1 VQLFSWWGK
10 DMSERRGTVLV
21 VDDEEMA
28 LYVEVL
34 MLQRIGYNTLEASNS
49 AEACQLYRNEK
60 DHIDLVVLDMILPD
74 ENGAA
79 TYKVLKRI
87 NPDIKVLVSTGYG
100 TDDNVRQI
108 LNDRQ
113 NGLIQKP
120 FKFKRHCLRSR
131 SILSVN

>member
-1 VQLFSWWGK
+1 
-10 DMSERRGTVLV
+10 MNERKGTVLV

-34 MLQRIGYNTLEASNS
+34 MLERIGYNTLQATNS
-49 AEACQLYRNEK
+49 EEACQLYRDEK

-74 ENGAA
+74 ENGAS

-120 FKFKRHCLRSR
+120 FKFKEFTNKVETV
-131 SILSVN
+131 LSVN

>member
-1 VQLFSWWGK
+1 
-10 DMSERRGTVLV
+10 MNERKGTVLV

-34 MLQRIGYNTLEASNS
+34 MLERIGYNTLQATNS
-49 AEACQLYRNEK
+49 EEACQLYRNEK

-100 TDDNVRQI
+100 TDENVRQI

-120 FKFKRHCLRSR
+120 FKFKQFTSKVET
-131 SILSVN
+131 ILSVN

>member
-1 VQLFSWWGK
+1 
-10 DMSERRGTVLV
+10 MNERKGTVLV

-34 MLQRIGYNTLEASNS
+34 MLERIGYNTLQATNS
-49 AEACQLYRNEK
+49 EEACQLYRDEK

-120 FKFKRHCLRSR
+120 FKFKQFTSKVET
-131 SILSVN
+131 ILSVN

>member
-1 VQLFSWWGK
+1 MNEPK
-10 DMSERRGTVLV
+10 GTVLV

-34 MLQRIGYNTLEASNS
+34 MLERIGYNTLQATNS
-49 AEACQLYRNEK
+49 EEACQLYRDEK

-79 TYKVLKRI
+79 TYKVLRRI

-100 TDDNVRQI
+100 TDENVRQI
-108 LNDRQ
+108 LSDRQ

-120 FKFKRHCLRSR
+120 FKFKQFTSKVET
-131 SILSVN
+131 ILSVN

>member
-1 VQLFSWWGK
+1 MNQRK
-10 DMSERRGTVLV
+10 GTVLV

-34 MLQRIGYNTLEASNS
+34 MLQRSGYNTLEATNS
-49 AEACQLYRNEK
+49 AVACQLYRNEK

-74 ENGAA
+74 ENGAT

-87 NPDIKVLVSTGYG
+87 NPDIKVLISTGYG
-100 TDDNVRQI
+100 TDENVQQI
-108 LNDRQ
+108 LNDSQ

-120 FKFKRHCLRSR
+120 FKFKEFTSKLET
-131 SILSVN
+131 ILSIN

>member
-1 VQLFSWWGK
+1 
-10 DMSERRGTVLV
+10 MNERKGTVLV

-49 AEACQLYRNEK
+49 AEACKLYRNKK
-60 DHIDLVVLDMILPD
+60 DHIDLVVLDMVLPD
-74 ENGAA
+74 ENGAT
-79 TYKVLKRI
+79 TYKVLKTI

-100 TDDNVRQI
+100 TDENVQDI

-113 NGLIQKP
+113 NGLIHKP
-120 FKFKRHCLRSR
+120 FHFKQFTSKVET
-131 SILSVN
+131 ILSVN

>member
-1 VQLFSWWGK
+1 MNEPK
-10 DMSERRGTVLV
+10 GTVLV

-34 MLQRIGYNTLEASNS
+34 MLERIGYNTLQATSS

-60 DHIDLVVLDMILPD
+60 DNIDLVVLDMILPD

-79 TYKVLKRI
+79 TYKVLRKI
-87 NPDIKVLVSTGYG
+87 NPDIRVLVSTGYG

-108 LNDRQ
+108 GVNPTNCTKCVRVLRQ
-113 NGLIQKP
+113 DHHP
-120 FKFKRHCLRSR
+120 
-131 SILSVN
+131 V

>member
-1 VQLFSWWGK
+1 
-10 DMSERRGTVLV
+10 MNERKKTVLV

-49 AEACQLYRNEK
+49 AEACQLYRDEK

-74 ENGAA
+74 ENGAT

-87 NPDIKVLVSTGYG
+87 NPGIKVLVSTGYG
-100 TDDNVRQI
+100 TDENVRQI

-120 FKFKRHCLRSR
+120 FKFKEFTSKVET
-131 SILSVN
+131 ILSVN

>member
-1 VQLFSWWGK
+1 
-10 DMSERRGTVLV
+10 MNERKGTVLV

-34 MLQRIGYNTLEASNS
+34 MLRRIGYNTLQASNS
-49 AEACQLYRNEK
+49 AEACQLYTNEK

-74 ENGAA
+74 ENGA
-79 TYKVLKRI
+79 TIYKVLKRI

-100 TDDNVRQI
+100 TDENVRQI
-108 LNDRQ
+108 LNDSQ

-120 FKFKRHCLRSR
+120 FKFKEFTSKLET
-131 SILSVN
+131 ILSIY

>member
-1 VQLFSWWGK
+1 
-10 DMSERRGTVLV
+10 MNERKGTVLV

-34 MLQRIGYNTLEASNS
+34 MLERIGYNTLQATSS
-49 AEACQLYRNEK
+49 AEACQLYRNER
-60 DHIDLVVLDMILPD
+60 DNIDLVVLDMILPD

-79 TYKVLKRI
+79 TYKVLRKI

-100 TDDNVRQI
+100 TDENVQQI

-120 FKFKRHCLRSR
+120 FKFKQFTSKVET
-131 SILSVN
+131 ILSVN

>member
-1 VQLFSWWGK
+1 MNEPK
-10 DMSERRGTVLV
+10 RTVLV

-34 MLQRIGYNTLEASNS
+34 MLERIGYNTLQATNS
-49 AEACQLYRNEK
+49 AEACRLYRDEK

-120 FKFKRHCLRSR
+120 FKFKQFTSKVET
-131 SILSVN
+131 ILSVN

>member
-1 VQLFSWWGK
+1 
-10 DMSERRGTVLV
+10 MNERKGTVLV

-34 MLQRIGYNTLEASNS
+34 MLQRIGYHTLEASNS
-49 AEACQLYRNEK
+49 AEACQLYRDEK

-100 TDDNVRQI
+100 TDENVRQI

-120 FKFKRHCLRSR
+120 FKFKQFTSKVET
-131 SILSVN
+131 ILSVN

>member
-1 VQLFSWWGK
+1 MNEPK
-10 DMSERRGTVLV
+10 GTVLV

-34 MLQRIGYNTLEASNS
+34 MLERIGYNTLQATNS
-49 AEACQLYRNEK
+49 KEACQLYRDEK

-100 TDDNVRQI
+100 TDENVQQI

-120 FKFKRHCLRSR
+120 FKFKQFTSKVET
-131 SILSVN
+131 ILSVN

>member
-1 VQLFSWWGK
+1 
-10 DMSERRGTVLV
+10 MNERKGTVLV

-34 MLQRIGYNTLEASNS
+34 MLERIGYNTLQATSS

-60 DHIDLVVLDMILPD
+60 DNIDLVVLDMILPD

-79 TYKVLKRI
+79 TYKVLRKI

-100 TDDNVRQI
+100 TDENVQQI

-120 FKFKRHCLRSR
+120 FKFKQFTSKVET
-131 SILSVN
+131 ILSVN

>member
-1 VQLFSWWGK
+1 MNEPK
-10 DMSERRGTVLV
+10 GTVLV

-34 MLQRIGYNTLEASNS
+34 MLERIGYNTLQATNS
-49 AEACQLYRNEK
+49 EEACQLYRDEK

-79 TYKVLKRI
+79 TYKVLRRI

-120 FKFKRHCLRSR
+120 FKFKQFTSKVET
-131 SILSVN
+131 ILSVN

>member
-1 VQLFSWWGK
+1 
-10 DMSERRGTVLV
+10 MNERKGTVLV

-34 MLQRIGYNTLEASNS
+34 MLERIGYNTLQATNS
-49 AEACQLYRNEK
+49 EEACQLYRDEK

-74 ENGAA
+74 ENGAT

-120 FKFKRHCLRSR
+120 FKFKQFTSKVET
-131 SILSVN
+131 ILSVN

>member
-1 VQLFSWWGK
+1 
-10 DMSERRGTVLV
+10 MNERKGTVLV

-28 LYVEVL
+28 LYVEIL
-34 MLQRIGYNTLEASNS
+34 MLRRIGYNTLQASNS

-74 ENGAA
+74 ENGAT

-87 NPDIKVLVSTGYG
+87 NPDIKVLISTGYG
-100 TDDNVRQI
+100 TDENVQQI
-108 LNDRQ
+108 LNDSQ

-120 FKFKRHCLRSR
+120 FKFKEFTSKLET
-131 SILSVN
+131 ILSIY

>member
-1 VQLFSWWGK
+1 
-10 DMSERRGTVLV
+10 MNERKGTVLV

-34 MLQRIGYNTLEASNS
+34 MLERIGYNTLQATNS
-49 AEACQLYRNEK
+49 EEACQLYRDEK
-60 DHIDLVVLDMILPD
+60 DNIDLVVLDMILPD

-79 TYKVLKRI
+79 TYKVLKKI

-100 TDDNVRQI
+100 TDENVRQI

-120 FKFKRHCLRSR
+120 FKFKQFTSKVET
-131 SILSVN
+131 ILSVN

>member
-1 VQLFSWWGK
+1 
-10 DMSERRGTVLV
+10 MNERKGTVLV

-34 MLQRIGYNTLEASNS
+34 MLERIGYNTLQATSS

-60 DHIDLVVLDMILPD
+60 DNIDLVVLDMILPD

-79 TYKVLKRI
+79 TYKVLRKI

-100 TDDNVRQI
+100 TDENVRQI

-120 FKFKRHCLRSR
+120 FKFKQFTSKVET
-131 SILSVN
+131 ILSVN

>member
-1 VQLFSWWGK
+1 
-10 DMSERRGTVLV
+10 MNERKGTVLV

-34 MLQRIGYNTLEASNS
+34 MLERIGYNTLQATNS
-49 AEACQLYRNEK
+49 EEACQLYRDEK

-87 NPDIKVLVSTGYG
+87 NPAIKVLVSTGYG
-100 TDDNVRQI
+100 TDENVRQI

-120 FKFKRHCLRSR
+120 FKFKQFTSKVET
-131 SILSVN
+131 ILSVN

>member
-1 VQLFSWWGK
+1 
-10 DMSERRGTVLV
+10 MNERKGTVLV

-34 MLQRIGYNTLEASNS
+34 MLERIGYNTLQATNS
-49 AEACQLYRNEK
+49 EEACQLYRDEK

-100 TDDNVRQI
+100 TDENVRQI

-120 FKFKRHCLRSR
+120 FKFKQFTSKVET
-131 SILSVN
+131 ILSVN

>member
-1 VQLFSWWGK
+1 
-10 DMSERRGTVLV
+10 MNERKGTVLV
-21 VDDEEMA
+21 IDDEEMA

-34 MLQRIGYNTLEASNS
+34 MLERIGYNTLQATNS
-49 AEACQLYRNEK
+49 EEACQLYRDEK
-60 DHIDLVVLDMILPD
+60 DNIDLVVLDMILPD

-100 TDDNVRQI
+100 TDENVQQI

-120 FKFKRHCLRSR
+120 FKFEQFTSKVET
-131 SILSVN
+131 IL

>member
-1 VQLFSWWGK
+1 MNEPK
-10 DMSERRGTVLV
+10 GTVLV

-34 MLQRIGYNTLEASNS
+34 MLERIGYNTLQATNS
-49 AEACQLYRNEK
+49 EEACQLYSNEK

-74 ENGAA
+74 ENGAT

-100 TDDNVRQI
+100 TDENVRQI

-120 FKFKRHCLRSR
+120 FKFKQFTSKVET
-131 SILSVN
+131 ILSVN

>member
-1 VQLFSWWGK
+1 MNQRK
-10 DMSERRGTVLV
+10 GTVLV

-34 MLQRIGYNTLEASNS
+34 MLQRSGYNTLEATNS

-74 ENGAA
+74 ENGAT

-87 NPDIKVLVSTGYG
+87 NPDIKVLISTGYG
-100 TDDNVRQI
+100 TDENVQQI
-108 LNDRQ
+108 LNDSQ

-120 FKFKRHCLRSR
+120 FKFKEFTGKLET
-131 SILSVN
+131 ILSIN

>member
-1 VQLFSWWGK
+1 
-10 DMSERRGTVLV
+10 MNERKGTVLV

-34 MLQRIGYNTLEASNS
+34 MLERIGYNTLQATNS
-49 AEACQLYRNEK
+49 EEACQLYRDEK
-60 DHIDLVVLDMILPD
+60 DHIDLVVLDIILPD

-113 NGLIQKP
+113 NGLIEKP
-120 FKFKRHCLRSR
+120 FKFKQFTSKVET
-131 SILSVN
+131 ILSVN

>member
-1 VQLFSWWGK
+1 MNEPK
-10 DMSERRGTVLV
+10 GTVLV

-34 MLQRIGYNTLEASNS
+34 MLERIGYNTLQATNS
-49 AEACQLYRNEK
+49 EEACQLYRDEK

-120 FKFKRHCLRSR
+120 FKFKQFTSKVET
-131 SILSVN
+131 ILSVN

>member
-1 VQLFSWWGK
+1 
-10 DMSERRGTVLV
+10 MNERKGTVLV

-34 MLQRIGYNTLEASNS
+34 MLRSIGYNTLQASNS

-60 DHIDLVVLDMILPD
+60 DHIELVVLDMVLPD
-74 ENGAA
+74 ENGAT

-87 NPDIKVLVSTGYG
+87 NPDIKVLISTGYG
-100 TDDNVRQI
+100 TDENVQQI
-108 LNDRQ
+108 LNDSQ

-120 FKFKRHCLRSR
+120 FKFKEFTSKLET
-131 SILSVN
+131 ILSIY